1 MRTFFILLAAFVG
14 ITVSTSLMAQSPRE
28 FAVRLWITKKSP
40 TANLLSWEK
49 DANTTGYTV
58 LRKPLTSAVWE
69 QIAQPDSNATQIEIT
84 TEPAEYQVLRSFIPA
99 NMKTIPTDVNFDT
112 VSAAVAAGY
121 IATGYNA
128 KIPEQR
134 GTILLV
140 IDSLVE
146 TRISSRIDRL
156 VQDLKSEWWT
166 VRRIR
171 VSRTERFDKAAVA
184 KTKAAISE
192 VYDSELDNLKCIFLI
207 GRVAVP
213 YSGRMRPDGHPDH
226 TGAWV
231 ADCYY
236 GDMDGTWTD
245 NNIRDTSGSRV
256 VTRNIPG
263 DGKFDQSSIPSNL
276 EAAVGRVD
284 FYDMPAFRDTTKHKT
299 LFDSEIALLERYFDK
314 NHAFRSGGSL
324 TVPNR
329 AVVDDNFG
337 SYTPEM
343 FGSSGWR
350 LTSLTGKDSVRAGD
364 ILSDTK
370 SNSYL
375 WMYGCGPGSYTGCGG
390 IGASLDFAS
399 QPINAVFTMLFG
411 SYFGDWDITDNVMR
425 SCIAAE
431 GMTLTCAWSARPH
444 WYFHRMGLGMT
455 TGDAFLTTI
464 NSYNVYIPN
473 AFYTKLYP
481 NGLIYQI
488 AQQGTHVSLIGDPS
502 LRMAMGNIQGPSKLT
517 ITQPGTYTRL
527 QWQPIDD
534 ASLGYAVYR
543 TDSVGN
549 TRILTSEPL
558 WNVSSYNDSSV
569 VRGNYRYAVRSVRLR
584 TSPTGSYYDI
594 NGNAAEADFTV
605 TGVEESAF
613 TDGFTIECSPVPART
628 YAAFRLT
635 LPCASTVM
643 LDITDI
649 SGANVYHAE
658 MYDAAAG
665 ERELLWDLHTPTGQ
679 RVTAGTYVV
688 TVTGCGR
695 TAAQKIVVLPQ

>member
-1 MRTFFILLAAFVG
+1 
-14 ITVSTSLMAQSPRE
+14 MAQSPKD
-28 FAVRLWITKKSP
+28 FAVRLWITKKSS

-49 DANTTGYTV
+49 DVNTRGYTV
-58 LRKPLTSAVWE
+58 LRKPLNSAIWE
-69 QIAQPDSNATQIEIT
+69 QIAQPDSNATQLEIT
-84 TEPAEYQVLRSFIPA
+84 TEPAEYQVLRSFMPA
-99 NMKTIPTDVNFDT
+99 NMKTIPTDIDFDT
-112 VSAAVAAGY
+112 VSSAIAAGY
-121 IATGYNA
+121 IATGYNT
-128 KIPEQR
+128 KIQEQR
-134 GTILLV
+134 GAILLV

-146 TRISSRIDRL
+146 IRLASRIDRL
-156 VQDLKSEWWT
+156 VQDLKNEWWA

-171 VSRTERFDKAAVA
+171 VPRTEQFSKAAVT
-184 KTKAAISE
+184 KTKAAITE

-213 YSGRMRPDGHPDH
+213 YSGRMRPDGHPEH

-236 GDMDGTWTD
+236 GEMDGTWTD
-245 NNIRDTSGSRV
+245 NNIRDTSGNRV

-263 DGKFDQSSIPSNL
+263 DGKFDQSSLPSNL

-284 FYDMPAFRDTTKHKT
+284 FYDMPIFRDTTKHKT
-299 LFDSEIALLERYFDK
+299 LFDTEIALLERYFDK

-329 AVVDDNFG
+329 ALVDDNFG

-343 FGSSGWR
+343 FASSGWR

-370 SNSYL
+370 TNSYL
-375 WMYGCGPGSYTGCGG
+375 WMYGCGPGSYNSCDGVGV
-390 IGASLDFAS
+390 SENFAN

-411 SYFGDWDITDNVMR
+411 SYFGDWDITDNIMR

-444 WYFHRMGLGMT
+444 WYFHRMSLGMT

-481 NGLIYQI
+481 NGLVYQI
-488 AQQGTHVSLIGDPS
+488 AQQGTHISLIGDPS
-502 LRMAMGNIQGPSKLT
+502 LRMTMSSIEAPSKLT
-517 ITQPGTYTRL
+517 ISQPGTYTRL
-527 QWQPIDD
+527 QWQSATD
-534 ASLGYAVYR
+534 ATIGYAVYR

-549 TRILTSEPL
+549 TRILTENPL
-558 WNVSSYNDSSV
+558 WNVSTYNDSSV
-569 VRGNYRYAVRSVRLR
+569 VRGNYRYAVRSIKLR
-584 TSPTGSYYDI
+584 TSPTGSYYDA

-605 TGVEESAF
+605 TGIEEPAIAETF
-613 TDGFTIECSPVPART
+613 AVECSPVPAQISAT
-628 YAAFRLT
+628 FRLT
-635 LPCASTVM
+635 LPCASPVM

-649 SGANVYHAE
+649 SGAAVYHTTLP
-658 MYDAAAG
+658 DAAAG
-665 ERELLWDLHTPTGQ
+665 ERELLWDLHTLNGR
-679 RVTAGTYVV
+679 RVAAGTYVV
-688 TVTGCGR
+688 TVTGCGK
-695 TAAQKIVVLPQ
+695 TATQKIVVLPQ